1 KLPVN
6 SSKLF
11 GGGVATIYSVLSYYE
26 ESSSTSKADS
36 SQQQPLFQQLVGAY
50 QSLFAADSAELG
62 KYACDA
68 DADYEEEQELGEDDE
83 ADREEAGLREAN
95 EESGASLP
103 EPEPEEKTPRRARLQ
118 RNRLADPKS
127 LNTENGNADKAEQ
140 TGVLTKPGCLP
151 FPYRSLQPSQPTD
164 TTDFRV
170 HYWFYVYLYSSE
182 VDRLMAPFMDLDK
195 RFATDRRLLV
205 IMNKSGARI
214 SLGSLELYKSLPR
227 RVVIVRAASW
237 DRIVRA
243 VLEMEDLLPDFM
255 RYACHPVLMDN
266 STLQFN
272 CTNFLQTA
280 GIVRI
285 TQPLT

>member
-1 KLPVN
+1 M
-6 SSKLF
+6 
-11 GGGVATIYSVLSYYE
+11 
-26 ESSSTSKADS
+26 
-36 SQQQPLFQQLVGAY
+36 SQ
-50 QSLFAADSAELG
+50 
-62 KYACDA
+62 
-68 DADYEEEQELGEDDE
+68 
-83 ADREEAGLREAN
+83 
-95 EESGASLP
+95 
-103 EPEPEEKTPRRARLQ
+103 EKTPRRARLQ

-140 TGVLTKPGCLP
+140 TRVLTKPGCLP